1 MAESDAKLEVD
12 GQELEATQ
20 GRGTEVCRR
29 IRLTAAGNIKGA
41 PGKLYWLILSN
52 SSSSMRHATLHDDT
66 DGTDDEVAKFYL
78 APERTVVHT
87 FDPPMPFSTGI
98 RFGNIEHDGTRITA
112 GYI

>member
-1 MAESDAKLEVD
+1 MAESDNKLEADPKNLVP
-12 GQELEATQ
+12 TQ
-20 GRGTEVCRR
+20 GRGSEICLKTR
-29 IRLTAAGNIKGA
+29 ITAAGNIKGA

-78 APERTVVHT
+78 AGERTVVHT
-87 FDPPMPFSTGI
+87 FDPPIPFSTGI